1 MYVIK
6 MDWSCLLYVLNY
18 LKKEKKEKKDKKE
31 LQCLDIYELS
41 IEKKY
46 KCVEHVHFYTRYF

>member
-6 MDWSCLLYVLNY
+6 KDWLCLLYVLNY
-18 LKKEKKEKKDKKE
+18 QKKKDKKE

-41 IEKKY
+41 IEKKN
-46 KCVEHVHFYTRYF
+46 V